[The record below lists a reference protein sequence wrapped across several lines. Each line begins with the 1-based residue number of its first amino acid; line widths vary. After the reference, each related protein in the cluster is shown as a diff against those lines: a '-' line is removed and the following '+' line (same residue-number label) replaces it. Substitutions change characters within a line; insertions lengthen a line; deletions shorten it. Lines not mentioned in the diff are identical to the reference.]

1 MINVLIPACGKSKFF
16 EDNYYPKNVT
26 EINGNPMIEWVI
38 DNYRSL
44 KDVKFTVCLFR
55 DECDKFHTDKI
66 VSIVTNDNCN
76 VVKQENMTA
85 GALCTSL
92 LAVDYIGNDKEL
104 IISNS
109 DQILDIDL
117 SDVVNSFRKNNV
129 DCGVICFNSVHPRWS
144 YIRVND
150 QNEVVETAEKHPLSN
165 HAIAGFYYFSHG
177 NDFIEAA
184 KQVIRKRE
192 TYHDHFFISSTI
204 NEVILNNKKV
214 GYYEISPDKYHSFYS
229 PERIAE
235 YQKGGRS

>member
-26 EINGNPMIEWVI
+26 EINGKPMIEWVI

-192 TYHDHFFISSTI
+192 TYNDHFFISSTI